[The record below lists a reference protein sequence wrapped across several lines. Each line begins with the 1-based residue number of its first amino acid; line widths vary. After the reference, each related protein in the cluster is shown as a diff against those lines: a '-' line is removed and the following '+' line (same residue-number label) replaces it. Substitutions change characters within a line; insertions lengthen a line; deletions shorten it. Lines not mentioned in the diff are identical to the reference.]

1 MQAYA
6 ILSTLFNHFRQFFH
20 LFENLSSDLFYF
32 LLSFFCIYQKKA
44 VPLQP
49 KMIMMRYEKEDLQEA
64 LRVLR
69 NGGIIV
75 YPTDTVWGIGCDATN
90 AEAVKRIY
98 ALKQRE
104 DSKSMLVLLDSPAK
118 LNYYVSDIPDA
129 AWALLEASDVSENS
143 DYPDESGNKPLTII
157 YPNARNLAPN
167 LIAEDGSIG
176 IRITHESFSKAL
188 CEQLRHPIVST
199 SANISG
205 HPAARFYAEIE
216 QAILDRADYVCRFRR
231 DDDCPAEPSS
241 IIKIHADGTFKIIRP

>member
-1 MQAYA
+1 M
-6 ILSTLFNHFRQFFH
+6 
-20 LFENLSSDLFYF
+20 E
-32 LLSFFCIYQKKA
+32 K
-44 VPLQP
+44 
-49 KMIMMRYEKEDLQEA
+49 MRYDKEDLQEA

-69 NGGIIV
+69 NGGVIV

-118 LNYYVSDIPDA
+118 LNYYIADIPDA
-129 AWALLEASDVSENS
+129 AWQLLDCSNDAN
-143 DYPDESGNKPLTII
+143 DEMMKPLTII
-157 YPNARNLAPN
+157 YPGARNLAPN

-176 IRITHESFSKAL
+176 IRITNETFSKAL

-205 HPAARFYAEIE
+205 HPSAPFFAEIE
-216 QAILDRADYVCRFRR
+216 QAILDGADYVCQFRR
-231 DDDCPAEPSS
+231 EDDCPHEPSS
-241 IIKIHADGTFKIIRP
+241 IIKINSDGSFKIIRP